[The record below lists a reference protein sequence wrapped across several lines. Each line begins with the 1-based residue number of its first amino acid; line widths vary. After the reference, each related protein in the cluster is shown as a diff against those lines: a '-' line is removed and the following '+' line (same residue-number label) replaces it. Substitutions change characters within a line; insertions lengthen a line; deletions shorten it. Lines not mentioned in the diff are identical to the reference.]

1 MSLSLSNLYPSIG
14 SKKNKKRIGR
24 GNASGTGT
32 YAGRGLKGQR
42 SRSGGKGGLKL
53 RGLKAMMLS
62 TPKLSGFKSHY
73 PKNQVVKLSQLDK
86 NFKAGELVNPTV
98 LAEKGMIESLKRPV
112 KILNDAEFDKKLT
125 IEKCFVSQVARKKI
139 EAAGGEIKE

>member
-62 TPKLSGFKSHY
+62 TPKLDGFKSHK

-86 NFKAGELVNPTV
+86 EYNTGDIVSVVSLV
-98 LAEKGMIESLKRPV
+98 EKKIIKSAKLPV
-112 KILNDAEFDKKLT
+112 KILDDAEFSKKLT
-125 IEKCFVSQVARKKI
+125 IEKCSLSQAARAKV

>member
-62 TPKLSGFKSHY
+62 TPKLDGFKSHY
-73 PKNQVVKLSQLDK
+73 PKNQVVKLSQLDQ
-86 NFKAGELVNPTV
+86 NFKAGDVINAAV
-98 LAEKGMIESLKRPV
+98 LAEKGMIKSVKLPI
-112 KILNDAEFDKKLT
+112 KILNDADFDKKLT
-125 IEKCFVSQVARKKI
+125 IEKCFVSQVAREKI